1 MTGMH
6 MTAATVLTLAAATTA
21 PAGDTSLTVY
31 NGGFGV
37 VRETFPLNLKPGENT
52 VVFADATAQVEASSV
67 ILRDAAGKIGFN
79 ILEQNYRNDPAT
91 QERLL
96 EFYEGQTIDFI
107 VGRNEDGSNKVVKG
121 KIVRSGY
128 APQVAPLNSYGGYR
142 PQPNYGSGQ
151 PIIELNGQLM
161 FGLPGQPLFPALS
174 GDSILKP
181 TLEWTISSRQMA
193 QTTAEVGYVTGGM
206 TWNADYNIVA
216 PESGSQVDLLGW
228 VTVNNQT
235 GKTFEDATIQ
245 LMAGDVHRVTP
256 ETMRYGAPA
265 AARMEYDMQQ
275 KTVTEK
281 SFDEYHLYTVER
293 KTTLR
298 DAETKQI
305 EFVRGEDVQAEKIFV
320 YDGASQ
326 GPWHKWSWGGW
337 RNDQPGY
344 MNNDQAKVWIMREFK
359 NTKENGLGI
368 PLPAGKLRFYT
379 QDTDGT
385 LQFVG
390 ENEIDHTPQGETVRV
405 YTGNAFD
412 LVGERKQTDFKSGP
426 RWMRE
431 TFEVK
436 VRNRKKERAEVRVV
450 EHLHRWSQWEIEK
463 RSAPFEKA
471 DAQTIE
477 FRVTLDPDE
486 EQVVTYTVFYSW

>member
-1 MTGMH
+1 MASKQP
-6 MTAATVLTLAAATTA
+6 TAAALLVLAATTA
-21 PAGDTSLTVY
+21 YAGDTSLTVY

-37 VRETFPLNLKPGENT
+37 VRETFPLSLKPGENK

-67 ILRDAAGKIGFN
+67 ILRDAQGRVGFN
-79 ILEQNYRNDPAT
+79 ILEQSYRNDPAT

-96 EFYEGQTIDFI
+96 EFYEGRTIDFI
-107 VGRNEDGSNKVVKG
+107 VGRNEDGSNKTVNG

-128 APQVAPLNSYGGYR
+128 TPTVVPLNNYGGYR
-142 PQPNYGSGQ
+142 PQPSYGNGQ
-151 PIIELNGQLM
+151 PIIEVDGQLR

-181 TLEWTISSRQMA
+181 TLEWTLASRTAA
-193 QTTAEVGYVTGGM
+193 QTTAEVGYVTNGM

-228 VTVNNQT
+228 VTINNQT
-235 GKTFEDATIQ
+235 GKTFEDAKIQ
-245 LMAGDVHRVTP
+245 LMAGDVNRVQP
-256 ETMRYGAPA
+256 QMQYAGAPM
-265 AARMEYDMQQ
+265 AARAMYDAQE

-281 SFDEYHLYTVER
+281 AFDEFHLYTVER

-305 EFVRGEDVQAEKIFV
+305 EFVRGEDVTAEKIFV

-326 GPWHKWSWGGW
+326 GPGQRWYWGGY
-337 RNDQPGY
+337 RNDNPGY

-359 NTKENGLGI
+359 NTKENGLGV

-379 QDTDGT
+379 QDSDGT

-390 ENEIDHTPQGETVRV
+390 ENTIDHTPQGETVRV

-412 LVGERKQTDFKSGP
+412 LVGERKQTDFQHRGN
-426 RWMRE
+426 WMRE
-431 TFEVK
+431 TYEIK
-436 VRNRKKERAEVRVV
+436 VRNRKKERAEIRVV
-450 EHLHRWSQWEIEK
+450 EHMFRWSQWEIEK
-463 RSAPFEKA
+463 RSMPFEKT

-486 EQVVTYTVFYSW
+486 EQVVTYTVSYSW